1 MGGQSRQIY
10 ADSVS
15 SMPEFWRYA
24 DFRKRATGLWITLA
38 QRYRNEPGVAG
49 YDLINEPNTQG
60 HPELLTEWLHETQR
74 AIRRVDPVH
83 LIWLSG
89 DDWGKG
95 FMGLDEDF
103 WKDPQAVFEFHIYPD
118 FTFPLSKMTDYPQ
131 TVDGV
136 RYDKRWLRT
145 LLREKMD
152 FAHRRPVW
160 LGEFGFSMD
169 HGQIP
174 LLQKMAA
181 EMKAIAD
188 EEGWSWTQWTYKDL
202 EIMGLV
208 SRVLIPRGKS
218 FSTRRK

>member
-1 MGGQSRQIY
+1 
-10 ADSVS
+10 
-15 SMPEFWRYA
+15 
-24 DFRKRATGLWITLA
+24 
-38 QRYRNEPGVAG
+38 
-49 YDLINEPNTQG
+49 
-60 HPELLTEWLHETQR
+60 
-74 AIRRVDPVH
+74 
-83 LIWLSG
+83 
-89 DDWGKG
+89 
-95 FMGLDEDF
+95 MGLDEDF
-103 WKDPQAVFEFHIYPD
+103 WKDPKAVFEFHIYPD